1 MSFIKVVNLRQ
12 IKLSF
17 IHSFIHSTNQS
28 CFILQG
34 GELREK
40 ADMYRGMG
48 APTPRSD
55 PFEAFRK
62 NKAGSFYTR
71 MKDREKDRS
80 SDRKSGA
87 KKWREQL
94 FFEPLKKSEHNILFI
109 IKLCVCPPSNSVKWR
124 IKMSIFSINC
134 YNKIVQIYS
143 FFESGL

>member
-1 MSFIKVVNLRQ
+1 MLFK
-12 IKLSF
+12 
-17 IHSFIHSTNQS
+17 HSEMKEWIGPSPTFYEFPINQS

-87 KKWREQL
+87 KK
-94 FFEPLKKSEHNILFI
+94 
-109 IKLCVCPPSNSVKWR
+109 
-124 IKMSIFSINC
+124 
-134 YNKIVQIYS
+134 
-143 FFESGL
+143 